1 MFPGNREHRLCPR
14 TPRQGPRFM
23 LTGRDHVTC
32 ELDAVPGK
40 RQFLGLIRVSWTVL
54 LDPHLESPPI
64 EVTAMC
70 ERNLQTTDDD
80 YFNLFFLDFLFHIM

>member
-1 MFPGNREHRLCPR
+1 
-14 TPRQGPRFM
+14 M

-54 LDPHLESPPI
+54 LDPHLEFPPI
-64 EVTAMC
+64 EVTGMW
-70 ERNLQTTDDD
+70 ERNSQTTDGD
-80 YFNLFFLDFLFHIM
+80 YFNLFFS